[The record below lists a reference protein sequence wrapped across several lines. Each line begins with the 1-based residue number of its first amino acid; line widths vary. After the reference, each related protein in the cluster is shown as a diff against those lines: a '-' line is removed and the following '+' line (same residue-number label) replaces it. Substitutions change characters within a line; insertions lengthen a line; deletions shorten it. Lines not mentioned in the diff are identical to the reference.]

1 MENKNAIT
9 RKGVALLRQ
18 AQTAIEQRVQ
28 LREES
33 EVVQPSSFWLRATAW
48 TLMGTTVFGVAWL
61 ALAKTEEI
69 VVASGKLEPAG
80 EVKDIQVPVG
90 GVVDEILVKEGE
102 QVKAGQVLLRLDS
115 ETTADRQKSLKESI
129 ALKQQQLALKLEE
142 ENRYLELN
150 STEQGVLRRNLV
162 LQQDIAKRFA
172 KLEREGAGSEL
183 QSLQQRDKV
192 QQVMGE
198 LEKTQV
204 DRQRQAALLG
214 QQIQQLRSELSQL
227 NSQLTEQTVNLRYQ
241 VIKAPVNG
249 LVFELKPKARGFVAQ
264 GSEPVMKVVPFNKL
278 EAKVEIPSSDI
289 GFVQV
294 GQQADI
300 SIDSFPATDFGVLEG
315 TVQRIGSDALPPDQA
330 RGRTEYRFPASI
342 LLGSQQLKLRS
353 GRSLPLQ
360 VGMSLTANIKL
371 RKVSYLQL
379 LLGGFKD
386 KADSLRRI

>member
-1 MENKNAIT
+1 MKLVHLPKNGSNLVQ
-9 RKGVALLRQ
+9 R
-18 AQTAIEQRVQ
+18 AQSAIEQRVAVK
-28 LREES
+28 EES
-33 EVVQPSSFWLRATAW
+33 EVVQPSRFWLRATAW
-48 TLMGTTVFGVAWL
+48 SLMGTSVAALAWL
-61 ALAKTEEI
+61 ALAQTEEI
-69 VVASGKLEPAG
+69 VVAAGKLEPMG
-80 EVKDIQVPVG
+80 DVKEIQVPMG
-90 GVVDEILVKEGE
+90 GVVDQILVKEGE

-129 ALKQQQLALKLEE
+129 ALKQRQLALKLEE
-142 ENRYLELN
+142 ERRYLELN
-150 STEQGVLRRNLV
+150 STEQGVLRRNLN
-162 LQQDIAKRFA
+162 LQQDIERRFQR
-172 KLEREGAGSEL
+172 LEREGAGSEL
-183 QSLQQRDKV
+183 QLLQQTDKV
-192 QQVMGE
+192 QQVVGE
-198 LEKTQV
+198 LQKTKV

-227 NSQLTEQTVNLRYQ
+227 SSQLTEQTVNLRYQ

-278 EAKVEIPSSDI
+278 QAKVEIPSSDI

-294 GQQADI
+294 GQKADL
-300 SIDSFPATDFGVLEG
+300 SIESFPATDFGVLEG
-315 TVQRIGSDALPPDQA
+315 TVERIGSDALPPDQA
-330 RGRTEYRFPASI
+330 KGRTDYRFPASI
-342 LLGSQQLKLRS
+342 QLSSQQLKLKN

>member
-1 MENKNAIT
+1 MQKKIAIT
-9 RKGVALLRQ
+9 RRVAALFGQ
-18 AQTAIEQRVQ
+18 AQTAIEQRVE
-28 LREES
+28 LKEES
-33 EVVQPSSFWLRATAW
+33 EVVKPSNFWLRATTW
-48 TLMGTTVFGVAWL
+48 TLMGTTICGIAWL

-80 EVKDIQVPVG
+80 DVKDIQVPVG
-90 GVVDEILVKEGE
+90 GVVDQILVKEGE
-102 QVKAGQVLLRLDS
+102 RVKAGQVLLRLDS
-115 ETTADRQKSLKESI
+115 ETTADRQKSLKQSI
-129 ALKQQQLALKLEE
+129 ALKHRQLALKMEE
-142 ENRYLELN
+142 EQRYLELN
-150 STEQGVLRRNLV
+150 STEQGVLRRNLA

-172 KLEREGAGSEL
+172 RLERDGAGSEL

-192 QQVMGE
+192 QQVIGE

-204 DRQRQAALLG
+204 ERQRQAALLG
-214 QQIQQLRSELSQL
+214 QQIQQVRSELSQL
-227 NSQLTEQTVNLRYQ
+227 NSQLTEQKVNLRYQ
-241 VIKAPVNG
+241 VIKSPVSG
-249 LVFELKPKARGFVAQ
+249 LVFELKPKAPGFVAQ
-264 GSEPVMKVVPFNKL
+264 GSEPLLKVVPFNKL

-289 GFVQV
+289 GFVKV

-330 RGRTEYRFPASI
+330 RGRTEYRFPANI
-342 LLGSQQLKLRS
+342 LLSSQQLNLRS

-371 RKVSYLQL
+371 RSVSYLQL